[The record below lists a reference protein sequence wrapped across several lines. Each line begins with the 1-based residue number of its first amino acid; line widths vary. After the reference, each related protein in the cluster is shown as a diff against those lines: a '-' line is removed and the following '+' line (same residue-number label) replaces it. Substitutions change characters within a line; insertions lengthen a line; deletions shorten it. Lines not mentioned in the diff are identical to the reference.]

1 MINIVILIESLLFL
15 LTSYMMVTKST
26 SICIVISNIISA
38 TIVFIYCILQAP
50 DIAITE
56 AVIGTATNTI
66 LFMLALL
73 FIKKIPTNK
82 TQNTSYNI
90 DIGKRMCVLII
101 CLVFGLL
108 LIYAIQSIP
117 KIQIYDIINQ
127 QRISKLYIKNAIK
140 DFGFSSIV
148 TAVVA
153 GYRAFDT
160 MFENVVIFTACYG
173 FYVLI
178 TTDNKQC
185 EDKKSVG
192 EKKIDYASN
201 NEANNYHDKT
211 INANIN
217 SISA

>member
-1 MINIVILIESLLFL
+1 MINIVILVESLLFL
-15 LTSYMMVTKST
+15 LTSYMIVTKST
-26 SICIVISNIISA
+26 SICVVISNIISA

-73 FIKKIPTNK
+73 FVKKIPTNK

-101 CLVFGLL
+101 CLIFGLL
-108 LIYAIQSIP
+108 LIYAIQSLP

-178 TTDNKQC
+178 TMNNTQS
-185 EDKKSVG
+185 EDEKSVN
-192 EKKIDYASN
+192 EKINYNNNSN
-201 NEANNYHDKT
+201 TDSYQDKT
-211 INANIN
+211 INVNIN
-217 SISA
+217 SISV

>member
-1 MINIVILIESLLFL
+1 MINIVILVESLLFL
-15 LTSYMMVTKST
+15 LTSYMIVTKST
-26 SICIVISNIISA
+26 SICVVISNIISA

-73 FIKKIPTNK
+73 FVKKIPTNK

-101 CLVFGLL
+101 CLIFGLL
-108 LIYAIQSIP
+108 LIYAIQSLP

-178 TTDNKQC
+178 TMNNAQF
-185 EDKKSVG
+185 EDEKSVN
-192 EKKIDYASN
+192 EKINYNSN
-201 NEANNYHDKT
+201 SNTDSHQDKT
-211 INANIN
+211 INVNID
-217 SISA
+217 SVSV

>member
-1 MINIVILIESLLFL
+1 MINIVILVESLLFL
-15 LTSYMMVTKST
+15 LTSYMIVTKST
-26 SICIVISNIISA
+26 SICVVISNIISA
-38 TIVFIYCILQAP
+38 AIVFIYCVLQAP

-73 FIKKIPTNK
+73 FVKKIPTNK

-101 CLVFGLL
+101 CLIFGLL
-108 LIYAIQSIP
+108 LIYAIQSLP

-178 TTDNKQC
+178 TMNNTQF
-185 EDKKSVG
+185 EDEKSVN
-192 EKKIDYASN
+192 EKINYNNNSN
-201 NEANNYHDKT
+201 TDSYQDKT
-211 INANIN
+211 INVNIN
-217 SISA
+217 SVSV